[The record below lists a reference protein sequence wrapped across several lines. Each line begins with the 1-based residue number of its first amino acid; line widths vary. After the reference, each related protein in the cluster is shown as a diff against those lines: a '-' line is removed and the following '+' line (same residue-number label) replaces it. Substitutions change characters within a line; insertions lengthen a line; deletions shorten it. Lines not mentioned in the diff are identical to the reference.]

1 MLLSSSPCCPPVKDA
16 GQQDHHALA
25 APQRLL
31 QLHKDHRDL
40 SHQYGL
46 SIDEIQIEIFI
57 STGIVLCKLGSTAW
71 KAQCNVLLY
80 TWVSAFDWTSQ
91 RSLAELQINLIELQ
105 INLIALQINIG
116 PLSSS

>member
-1 MLLSSSPCCPPVKDA
+1 MITEVPE
-16 GQQDHHALA
+16 
-25 APQRLL
+25 
-31 QLHKDHRDL
+31 
-40 SHQYGL
+40 
-46 SIDEIQIEIFI
+46 SIDEIQIERFI